1 MTIDERYL
9 GNKVAPGM
17 ENHPLDDFEHAC
29 LKFDTEYEK
38 DKDINMEK
46 FKGLILE
53 MMENY
58 EEDEMPAGGE
68 YVPLEKQEEKEEDDT
83 HVPTESRISKALSEK
98 ISKIVVSLVL
108 LMLFLTPFFQL
119 ETYVDTYL
127 HHQHALDMA
136 ITTYDRG
143 FQEDQNR
150 SWPAY
155 QQAIETLIETT
166 GYQSQ
171 YPLLYL

>member
-1 MTIDERYL
+1 MSIDERAIL
-9 GNKVAPGM
+9 GNKVAPGF
-17 ENHPLDDFEHAC
+17 ENDPLDEFDQAC
-29 LKFDTEYEK
+29 LKFDIEYEK

-53 MMENY
+53 MMEAY
-58 EEDEMPAGGE
+58 EEDEMHAGEE
-68 YVPLEKQEEKEEDDT
+68 YVPLEKQEEKEEDET

-119 ETYVDTYL
+119 ETYIDTYL

-136 ITTYDRG
+136 IITYDRG
-143 FQEDQNR
+143 FEEGKIR

-155 QQAIETLIETT
+155 
-166 GYQSQ
+166 
-171 YPLLYL
+171 